1 MQLRLIPE
9 RDSDETIHVI
19 IAMNDTRSD
28 MLSLF
33 QTDLACLGNMQGYMG
48 WSGVQATIDGSGEMQ
63 LYPQIYVQIQFARD
77 DGTT

>member
-33 QTDLACLGNMQGYMG
+33 QTDLACLGNMQGYG
-48 WSGVQATIDGSGEMQ
+48 LVWSTGNH
-63 LYPQIYVQIQFARD
+63 
-77 DGTT
+77 